1 MQTVIGIL
9 FVGVVL
15 FGVDRL
21 MLFLESRG
29 HVNWRRKGRLDLSA
43 EPVAE
48 LESLLVPDRGDED
61 GGESGAEHG
70 DRRDHREPAERHGSA
85 DRRQYAGR
93 S

>member
-43 EPVAE
+43 GPVAE
-48 LESLLVPDRGDED
+48 LESLLVPDRGDGD
-61 GGESGAEHG
+61 GGEHD
-70 DRRDHREPAERHGSA
+70 DRWESAERHGSA
-85 DRRQYAGR
+85 DRREYAGR

>member
-1 MQTVIGIL
+1 MTLRVEIVIACL
-9 FVGVVL
+9 FVVAVL
-15 FGVDRL
+15 LGADRL

-48 LESLLVPDRGDED
+48 LESLFVP
-61 GGESGAEHG
+61 SG
-70 DRRDHREPAERHGSA
+70 REPA
-85 DRRQYAGR
+85 GR

>member
-1 MQTVIGIL
+1 MQTVIGIV
-9 FVGVVL
+9 FVGAVL

-48 LESLLVPDRGDED
+48 LESLLVPDRRDEY
-61 GGESGAEHG
+61 GGEW
-70 DRRDHREPAERHGSA
+70 EPAGGHGAA
-85 DRRQYAGR
+85 DRREYAGR

>member
-1 MQTVIGIL
+1 MQTLIGIL

-48 LESLLVPDRGDED
+48 LESLLVPDRRDD
-61 GGESGAEHG
+61 GGEYG
-70 DRRDHREPAERHGSA
+70 DRWESAERNGSA
-85 DRRQYAGR
+85 DRREYAGR

>member
-1 MQTVIGIL
+1 MQIVIGIL

-15 FGVDRL
+15 LSVDRL

-29 HVNWRRKGRLDLSA
+29 HVNWRRKGRLDLSS

-48 LESLLVPDRGDED
+48 LESLLVPEPG
-61 GGESGAEHG
+61 
-70 DRRDHREPAERHGSA
+70 EPADAEPLERLVPQN
-85 DRRQYAGR
+85 REYAGR